1 MQKTQGENQLGVLAE
16 QKGPCGDS
24 RGSERWV
31 RLGGEGV
38 RLHALEPALPVQ
50 ITATYRLRDLDAI

>member
-1 MQKTQGENQLGVLAE
+1 MACLRNKKARVATA
-16 QKGPCGDS
+16 GDANAK
-24 RGSERWV
+24 V

>member
-31 RLGGEGV
+31 RLGGRRGQTA
-38 RLHALEPALPVQ
+38 RSGAGSPGADHSHLPA
-50 ITATYRLRDLDAI
+50 A